1 MPVGI
6 IDLDLVSIK
15 TMNTDR
21 HYSMVYL
28 EYCLRK
34 YAQKNFVMFAH
45 NCGGHWIAVIIA
57 QMWQEVIYLDSNT
70 GNRLDLTHIQYV
82 IDK

>member
-1 MPVGI
+1 MIFIYLSAKLLLYASLFLDAWIVEARAKDVPVVI

-21 HYSMVYL
+21 GYSVDYL

-34 YAQKNFVMFAH
+34 YVKKKFMMFAH
-45 NCGGHWIAVIIA
+45 NYGGH
-57 QMWQEVIYLDSNT
+57 
-70 GNRLDLTHIQYV
+70 
-82 IDK
+82 